1 MQHFAKNAGQ
11 LREELGRSPAAEKQ
25 KYVENRRKAR
35 KAGENLSE
43 RGELEKAR
51 KWEYRKQDTGGNKL
65 GMVIQHSAAV
75 FACVKAVKNSVAI
88 W

>member
-1 MQHFAKNAGQ
+1 MEGPRQPKNRNMWKTGERQ
-11 LREELGRSPAAEKQ
+11 GE
-25 KYVENRRKAR
+25 
-35 KAGENLSE
+35 KAGENFFSE
-43 RGELEKAR
+43 KEREGRSKKLGSGSR
-51 KWEYRKQDTGGNKL
+51 YRKQDTGGNKL